1 MTILANALA
10 EPDVRDALQRFFAML
25 SLALLA
31 GTLVVLAARLL
42 HGRASWASTVVE
54 GFRPF
59 ALPMAAAV
67 TATCTLGS
75 LYFSEVANYTPCILC
90 WYQRTMMYPLGI
102 VLTVFAFARRSG
114 AGWVAV
120 PIGLTGL
127 GVSAYHFLIERV
139 PSLHSP
145 MCSAEVPCN
154 VVWFAE
160 FGFVSL
166 AFMAFTGFLAAV
178 VFTTLPSEP
187 A

>member
-1 MTILANALA
+1 VILASTLA
-10 EPDVRDALQRFFAML
+10 DPAVRDALQSFFALL

-31 GTLVVLAARLL
+31 GTLVILAARLL
-42 HGRASWASTVVE
+42 YGRVAAAATVIE

-59 ALPMAAAV
+59 ALPLAAAV

-90 WYQRTMMYPLGI
+90 WYQRTMMYPLG
-102 VLTVFAFARRSG
+102 VLLTVFAVARRRG

-120 PIGLTGL
+120 PLGLVGIV
-127 GVSAYHFLIERV
+127 VSAYHFLIERI
-139 PSLHSP
+139 PDLHSP
-145 MCSAEVPCN
+145 MCSTEVPCN

-166 AFMAFTGFLAAV
+166 AFMAFTGFLAAI
-178 VFTTLPSEP
+178 VFTTLPAEP

>member
-1 MTILANALA
+1 MATLANVLA

-31 GTLVVLAARLL
+31 GTVVVLVARLL
-42 HGRASWASTVVE
+42 HGRASWATTVVE

-59 ALPMAAAV
+59 ALPLAAAV
-67 TATCTLGS
+67 TATSTVGS

-102 VLTVFAFARRSG
+102 VLTVFAVARRRG

-120 PIGLTGL
+120 PLGLTGL
-127 GVSAYHFLIERV
+127 GVSAYHVVIERI

-145 MCSAEVPCN
+145 MCSTEVPCN

-166 AFMAFTGFLAAV
+166 AFMALTGFFSAI
-178 VFTTLPSEP
+178 VFTTLPNEP
-187 A
+187 V